1 VTPKHTG
8 RRPEAPV
15 SGAQRKG
22 KGPERRSH
30 DVWRLP
36 SGKKLAE
43 FALSSGF
50 LAPPLMENERER
62 DADRK
67 KLP

>member
-1 VTPKHTG
+1 VTPKHTA
-8 RRPEAPV
+8 RRTEAP
-15 SGAQRKG
+15 SNAALRKG
-22 KGPERRSH
+22 KGPAGRAH
-30 DVWRLP
+30 DLWRLP

-50 LAPPLMENERER
+50 LAPPLMENARER